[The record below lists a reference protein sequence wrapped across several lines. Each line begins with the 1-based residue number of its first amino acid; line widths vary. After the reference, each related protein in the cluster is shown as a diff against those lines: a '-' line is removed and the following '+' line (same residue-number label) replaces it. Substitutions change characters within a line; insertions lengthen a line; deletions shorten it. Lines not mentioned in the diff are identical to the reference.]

1 MFRGHHPTRVDEKGR
16 FKVPAEYKRKLDESY
31 GAQFYITSRDG
42 KIAEVYPLE
51 VWERLE
57 REIMAQRPATPAFR
71 KFLNATSY
79 YGQVVEIDGQG
90 RLLLPSLLRE
100 KAGLKGDV
108 AVVGKLERL
117 EIRVAEEYRQEVEE
131 NPITPE
137 DNEALATHGIW

>member
-1 MFRGHHPTRVDEKGR
+1 MFHGHHPTRIDEKGR

-57 REIMAQRPATPAFR
+57 REIMAQRPATPSFR
-71 KFLNATSY
+71 KFLNVTSY
-79 YGQVVEIDGQG
+79 YGQVAEIDGQG

-117 EIRVAEEYRQEVEE
+117 EIRIAEDYRREVEE
-131 NPITPE
+131 NQITPE
-137 DNEALATHGIW
+137 DNEELATHGIW